1 MELFTG
7 YLLQTTGYLAPPDRT
22 STIILGIIIVILILV
37 IVIGNIISKRG
48 VTVKSRSRS
57 RKGYNKF
64 LFDRMAKDI
73 GFSKKHI
80 DTLKKLIIIA
90 RVRHPPL
97 LFTNTN
103 LLDSVLKKGVYSIER
118 QPALSENERIQ
129 LLNTI
134 YEIKQTIEY
143 HSKRGIGLKSTF
155 LIKPGQL
162 FTLQMSNGDRYHTKL
177 ITNHSD
183 ALLCSYPAV
192 PPGRN
197 YLFKRN
203 TRINA
208 SFWRENDSGYSFQ
221 SKILGHDR
229 KRGIPSIALQ
239 HSKKIKRE
247 QNRRFSRKSLKK
259 SCFIYP
265 LQVFKTGPKR
275 RPRKK
280 VVTQENLRHMGVLFN
295 ISAGGCKVGCT
306 TIHKKGSYIKLEFD
320 INPRTPVSALGKI
333 QSIKRHPGT
342 GANHV
347 IHVKFVKLSN
357 KSRNYIYSY
366 VYNYI

>member
-1 MELFTG
+1 MVLFMG
-7 YLLQTTGYLAPPDRT
+7 FLLQTTGYLAPPDRT
-22 STIILGIIIVILILV
+22 STIILGIIILILILV
-37 IVIGNIISKRG
+37 IVIGNIISKRRS
-48 VTVKSRSRS
+48 TTKSRSKS

-64 LFDRMAKDI
+64 IFDRMAKDI
-73 GFSKKHI
+73 GFSKNHI
-80 DTLKKLIIIA
+80 DTLKKLVMIA
-90 RVRHPPL
+90 RVRHPLL

-103 LLDSVLKKGVYSIER
+103 LLDTVLKKGIYSIER
-118 QPALSENERIQ
+118 QPALSEGERIQ

-143 HSKRGIGLKSTF
+143 HSKKGIGLKSTY

-162 FTLQMSNGDRYHTKL
+162 FTIQMQNSDRYHTKL
-177 ITNHSD
+177 ITNHSN

-192 PPGRN
+192 PAGKN
-197 YLFKRN
+197 YLFRRG
-203 TRINA
+203 TRITA
-208 SFWRENDSGYSFQ
+208 FFWRENDSGYSFP
-221 SKILGHDR
+221 SKILGQDK

-247 QNRRFSRKSLKK
+247 QNRRFSRKPLKK

-265 LQVFKTGPKR
+265 LQVFTTGSKK

-280 VVTQENLRHMGVLFN
+280 VVTQENLRHMGVIFN
-295 ISAGGCKVGCT
+295 ISAGGCKVGCA
-306 TIHKKGSYIKLEFD
+306 TIHKTGSYVKLEFD
-320 INPRTPVSALGKI
+320 IKPRTPVSALGKI
-333 QSIKRHPGT
+333 QSIKRRPGV